1 MNNFNLKDN
10 ENVLLM
16 FPNVFYYKTLDID
29 VNVIENI
36 IKKLN
41 YYNSGSQYGSD
52 IKLSKSSDYYD
63 LLENEKLLFV
73 KNKIEDE
80 FNSFNKRVLKFKNTF
95 KMTSSWSTRTDK
107 NEFSHYHRHKN
118 CFYSGVYYLKQDK
131 NSAGLLFEDLTASGS
146 FFMDVHET
154 NMANAKDFVF
164 KPDTGSIIF
173 FPSHIFHK
181 ILVHNSDLTRYSI
194 AFNFLPEGN
203 LGVGDSSASITIN
216 NKGKKVNDI

>member
-1 MNNFNLKDN
+1 MNNFNLQDN

-16 FPNVFYYKTLDID
+16 FPTVFYYKTLDID
-29 VNVIENI
+29 IEKVENVI
-36 IKKLN
+36 KKID
-41 YYNSGSQYGSD
+41 YQNSGSQYGSD
-52 IKLSKSSDYYD
+52 VKISKSSSSND
-63 LLENEKLLFV
+63 LLENKELLFV

-80 FNSFNKRVLKFKNTF
+80 FNSFNERVLRFKNTF
-95 KMTSSWSTRTDK
+95 KMTTSWSTRTDK
-107 NEFSHYHRHKN
+107 NEFSHYHRHRN
-118 CFYSGVYYLKQDK
+118 CFYSGVYYLKQDE
-131 NSAGLLFEDLTASGS
+131 NSAGLLFEDLQASGS
-146 FFMDVHET
+146 FFMNVHET

-164 KPDTGSIIF
+164 KPDTGSVIF

-216 NKGKKVNDI
+216 NIRTKVNDI